1 LSFASCLTQSIA
13 LWGRNMELKD
23 YQNGV
28 LDKLDYYLKKLA
40 DTKEEAE
47 DFVAFQKKK
56 GKEARLTDYAKN
68 TWEALVQERR
78 IDLLKDKS
86 GHLVPAPYVT
96 RFDGL
101 ERPIPNVC
109 LKVPT
114 GGGKTLLG
122 VAAVERLQT
131 DLFTQQT
138 GMVLWVVPSDAIY
151 KQTWKQLAN
160 REHPY
165 RQMLERASGGRVKM
179 LEKNDAFTKRDT
191 DGNLCVMLLMLQ
203 SSARQSKETLRMFR
217 DSGRFTTFF
226 PIEDDTTANEAL
238 LNSIRNLDC
247 NDLSDYGWQEGIA
260 PGSVSVKQSL
270 GNVLRIVR
278 PIIIVDEGHKAYS
291 ETARDTLC
299 GFNPKFILELSA
311 TPNANGKHHSNVLV
325 NVSGQ
330 ALKDEQMIK
339 LPINLINEDKSEWKH
354 TLSLAHA
361 KLAELEQDAGQ
372 LQNETGRYIRPIM
385 LIRVERTGKDQRDS
399 AFVHAE
405 DAREYLIEKLGVNEN
420 EIRLKTSDKDE
431 LGDDDLLSEMC
442 PVKYIITKDALR
454 EGWDCPFAY
463 VLTVLSKMTAKTA
476 ITQMIGRV
484 LRQPHAR
491 LTQIPSLDECYVYT
505 FDQDVMEAVAG
516 VKQGLEEEGMGDVAN
531 QVKAS
536 EANKP
541 ATVVSKETLLRR
553 ERFRSLPK
561 IFLPR
566 VLHRDAGYKDGYR
579 LFDYERDVLGDLD
592 WESLCYFNAE
602 NFQLVNDKLQRTI
615 ARIDYK
621 MAKDNQGELDLADP
635 VHENIEF
642 DPSAGLDISFM
653 VRQLTDVIPNP
664 WQAMRVLTHT
674 LDLLRDRGVSDEAL
688 FTNRLELLKEMKRD
702 IKQQVAQ
709 LSEQI
714 FRSKLDKGDISLRL
728 LASDNEKLNWEL
740 AQTIDVNV
748 SEHDQVLRRKDGS
761 ELEKS
766 LFEKVYQNG
775 LNNLERDT
783 AWYLDKQESVYWWH
797 RIAVNQRE
805 YSLQGWQ
812 KQKVY
817 PDLLVCVEQPSS
829 GNYRF
834 SVLETKGEHL
844 KGNDDT
850 EYKRRLFEL
859 LTEHVKTAV
868 DAGKLTL
875 EAASGGMSFRMLME
889 DSWSQEIVPELN

>member
-1 LSFASCLTQSIA
+1 
-13 LWGRNMELKD
+13 MELKD

-40 DTKEEAE
+40 DIKEEAE
-47 DFVAFQKKK
+47 DFVAFQKMK
-56 GKEARLTDYAKN
+56 GKEARLTDYAKDA
-68 TWEALVQERR
+68 WEALVQERR

-101 ERPIPNVC
+101 DRPIPNVC

-191 DGNLCVMLLMLQ
+191 DENLCVMLLMLQ

-238 LNSIRNLDC
+238 LHSIRNLDC

-270 GNVLRIVR
+270 GNVLRMVR
-278 PIIIVDEGHKAYS
+278 PVIIVDEGHKAYS
-291 ETARDTLC
+291 ETARETLC

-361 KLAELEQDAGQ
+361 KLTELEKDAGQ

-405 DAREYLIEKLGVNEN
+405 DAREYLMDKLGVNEN

-431 LGDDDLLSEMC
+431 LGDDDLLSETC

-491 LTQIPSLDECYVYT
+491 LTQKPSLDECYVYT

-553 ERFRSLPK
+553 ERFRNLPK

-566 VLHRDAGYKDGYR
+566 VLHRDEGYKDGFR

-592 WESLCYFNAE
+592 WESLSYLNAE
-602 NFQLVNDKLQRTI
+602 NFQLVDDKLQRTI

-621 MAKDNQGELDLADP
+621 MSKDNQGELDLADP
-635 VHENIEF
+635 IHENIDF

-674 LDLLRDRGVSDEAL
+674 LDILRGNGVSEEAL

-714 FRSKLDKGDISLRL
+714 FRSKLDNGDISLRL
-728 LASDNEKLNWEL
+728 LASDNKKLNWEL
-740 AQTIDVNV
+740 AQTLEVNV

-783 AWYLDKQESVYWWH
+783 AWYLDRQESVYWWH

-817 PDLLVCVEQPSS
+817 PDLLVCVEQPDS
-829 GNYRF
+829 GSYRF

-850 EYKRRLFEL
+850 EYKRRLFDL

-868 DAGKLTL
+868 DAGELTL

>member
-1 LSFASCLTQSIA
+1 
-13 LWGRNMELKD
+13 MELKD

-47 DFVAFQKKK
+47 DFVAFQKMK
-56 GKEARLTDYAKN
+56 GKEARLTDYAKD

-191 DGNLCVMLLMLQ
+191 DENLCVMLLMLQ

-238 LNSIRNLDC
+238 LSSIRNLDC

-270 GNVLRIVR
+270 GNVLRMVR
-278 PIIIVDEGHKAYS
+278 PVIIVDEGHKAYS
-291 ETARDTLC
+291 ETARETLC
-299 GFNPKFILELSA
+299 GFNPKFVLELSA

-339 LPINLINEDKSEWKH
+339 LPINLINEDKNEWKH

-361 KLAELEQDAGQ
+361 KLAELEKDAGQ
-372 LQNETGRYIRPIM
+372 LQDETGRYIRPIM

-405 DAREYLIEKLGVNEN
+405 DAREYLMEKLGVNEN

-442 PVKYIITKDALR
+442 PVKFIITKDALR

-491 LTQIPSLDECYVYT
+491 LTQQPSLDECYVYT

-541 ATVVSKETLLRR
+541 AAVVSKETLLRR
-553 ERFRSLPK
+553 ERFRNLPK

-592 WESLCYFNAE
+592 WESLSYLNAE
-602 NFQLVNDKLQRTI
+602 NFQLVDDKLQRTI

-621 MAKDNQGELDLADP
+621 MSKDNQGELDLADP

-674 LDLLRDRGVSDEAL
+674 LDILRGNGVSEEAL

-740 AQTIDVNV
+740 AQTLEVNV

-783 AWYLDKQESVYWWH
+783 AWYLDKQASVYWWH

-817 PDLLVCVEQPSS
+817 PDLLVCVEQPNS
-829 GNYRF
+829 GSYRF

-868 DAGKLTL
+868 DAGELTL

>member
-1 LSFASCLTQSIA
+1 
-13 LWGRNMELKD
+13 MELKD

-47 DFVAFQKKK
+47 DFVAFQKMK
-56 GKEARLTDYAKN
+56 GKEARLTDYAKD

-101 ERPIPNVC
+101 DRPIPNVC

-131 DLFTQQT
+131 DFFAQQT

-191 DGNLCVMLLMLQ
+191 DENLCVMLLMLQ
-203 SSARQSKETLRMFR
+203 SSARESKEKLRMFK
-217 DSGRFTTFF
+217 DSGRFTSFF
-226 PIEDDTTANEAL
+226 PVEDDTKANEAL
-238 LNSIRNLDC
+238 LNRIRNLDP
-247 NDLSDYGWQEGIA
+247 NDLSDYGWLEGIA
-260 PGSVSVKQSL
+260 PGTVSIKQSL
-270 GNVLRIVR
+270 GNVLRIIR
-278 PIIIVDEGHKAYS
+278 PVIIVDEGHKAYS
-291 ETARDTLC
+291 ETARETLC

-339 LPINLINEDKSEWKH
+339 LPINLINEDKSDWKH

-405 DAREYLIEKLGVNEN
+405 DAREYLMDKLGVNEN

-431 LGDDDLLSEMC
+431 LGDDDLLSETC

-491 LTQIPSLDECYVYT
+491 LTQKPSLDECYVYT

-541 ATVVSKETLLRR
+541 AAVVSKETLLRR
-553 ERFRSLPK
+553 ERFRNLPK

-592 WESLCYFNAE
+592 WESLSYLNAE
-602 NFQLVNDKLQRTI
+602 NFQLVDDKLQRTI

-621 MAKDNQGELDLADP
+621 MSKDNQGELDLADP
-635 VHENIEF
+635 IHENIDF

-674 LDLLRDRGVSDEAL
+674 LDILRGNGVSEEAL

-714 FRSKLDKGDISLRL
+714 FRSKLDNGDISLRL
-728 LASDNEKLNWEL
+728 LASDNKKLNWEL
-740 AQTIDVNV
+740 AQTLEVNV

-783 AWYLDKQESVYWWH
+783 AWYLDRQESVYWWH

-817 PDLLVCVEQPSS
+817 PDLLVCVEQPDS
-829 GNYRF
+829 GSYRF

-850 EYKRRLFEL
+850 EYKRRLFDL

-868 DAGKLTL
+868 DAGELTL

>member
-1 LSFASCLTQSIA
+1 
-13 LWGRNMELKD
+13 MELKD

-47 DFVAFQKKK
+47 DFVAFQKMK
-56 GKEARLTDYAKN
+56 GKEARLTDYAKD
-68 TWEALVQERR
+68 TWEALVHERR
-78 IDLLKDKS
+78 IDLLKDKI
-86 GHLVPAPYVT
+86 GHSVPAPYVT

-191 DGNLCVMLLMLQ
+191 DENLCVMLLMLQ
-203 SSARQSKETLRMFR
+203 SSARESKEKLRMFK
-217 DSGRFTTFF
+217 DSGRFTSFF
-226 PIEDDTTANEAL
+226 PIEDDMSANEAL
-238 LNSIRNLDC
+238 KRRIRNLDC

-270 GNVLRIVR
+270 GNVLRLVR
-278 PIIIVDEGHKAYS
+278 PVIIVDEGHKAYS

-311 TPNANGKHHSNVLV
+311 TPNANGKHHSNLLV

-339 LPINLINEDKSEWKH
+339 LPINLINEDKSDWKH

-361 KLAELEQDAGQ
+361 KLAELGQDTQ
-372 LQNETGRYIRPIM
+372 HLQNETGRYIRPIM

-405 DAREYLIEKLGVNEN
+405 DARKYLIEKLGVNEN

-431 LGDDDLLSEMC
+431 LGYDDLLSEMC

-491 LTQIPSLDECYVYT
+491 LTQKPSLDECYVYT

-516 VKQGLEEEGMGDVAN
+516 VKQGLEEEGMGDIAN

-536 EANKP
+536 EANP
-541 ATVVSKETLLRR
+541 LHTVVSKETLLRR
-553 ERFRSLPK
+553 ECFRSLPK

-566 VLHRDAGYKDGYR
+566 VLHRDAGNKDGYR
-579 LFDYERDVLGDLD
+579 LFDYERDVLADLD
-592 WESLCYFNAE
+592 WESLSYLNAE
-602 NFQLVNDKLQRTI
+602 NFQFVDDKLQRTI

-621 MAKDNQGELDLADP
+621 MTKNNQRELDFADP

-642 DPSAGLDISFM
+642 DSSAGLDISFM
-653 VRQLTDVIPNP
+653 VRLLTDVIPNP

-674 LDLLRDRGVSDEAL
+674 LDILRGNGVSEEAL
-688 FTNRLELLKEMKRD
+688 FTNRFELLKEIKNNT
-702 IKQQVAQ
+702 KQQVAQ
-709 LSEQI
+709 LSEQL

-740 AQTIDVNV
+740 AQTLDVNV
-748 SEHDQVLRRKDGS
+748 SEHEQILRRKDGS
-761 ELEKS
+761 ELERS

-775 LNNLERDT
+775 LNNLERET

-817 PDLLVCVEQPSS
+817 PDLLVCVEQPRS
-829 GNYRF
+829 GSYRF

-868 DAGKLTL
+868 DAGELTL
-875 EAASGGMSFRMLME
+875 EAASGGISFRMLME
-889 DSWSQEIVPELN
+889 DSWSQEIVP

>member
-1 LSFASCLTQSIA
+1 
-13 LWGRNMELKD
+13 MELKD

-47 DFVAFQKKK
+47 DFVAFQKMK
-56 GKEARLTDYAKN
+56 GKEARLTDYAKD

-101 ERPIPNVC
+101 DRPIPNVC

-131 DLFTQQT
+131 DFFAQQT

-191 DGNLCVMLLMLQ
+191 DENLCVMLLMLQ
-203 SSARQSKETLRMFR
+203 SSARESKEKLRMFK
-217 DSGRFTTFF
+217 DSGRFTSFF
-226 PIEDDTTANEAL
+226 PVEDDTKANEAL
-238 LNSIRNLDC
+238 LNRIRNLDP
-247 NDLSDYGWQEGIA
+247 NDLSDYGWLEGIA
-260 PGSVSVKQSL
+260 PGTVSIKQSL
-270 GNVLRIVR
+270 GNVLRIIR
-278 PIIIVDEGHKAYS
+278 PVIIVDEGHKAYS
-291 ETARDTLC
+291 ETARETLC

-339 LPINLINEDKSEWKH
+339 LPINLINEDKSDWKH

-361 KLAELEQDAGQ
+361 KLAELERDAGQ

-405 DAREYLIEKLGVNEN
+405 DAREYLMDKLGVNEN

-431 LGDDDLLSEMC
+431 LGDDDLLSETC

-491 LTQIPSLDECYVYT
+491 LTQKPSLDECYVYT

-541 ATVVSKETLLRR
+541 AAVVSKETLLRR
-553 ERFRSLPK
+553 ERFRNLPK

-592 WESLCYFNAE
+592 WESLSYLNAE
-602 NFQLVNDKLQRTI
+602 NFQLVDDKLQRTI

-621 MAKDNQGELDLADP
+621 MSKDNQGELDLADP
-635 VHENIEF
+635 IHENIDF

-674 LDLLRDRGVSDEAL
+674 LDILRGNGVSEEAL

-714 FRSKLDKGDISLRL
+714 FRSKLDNGDISLRL
-728 LASDNEKLNWEL
+728 LASDNKKLNWEL
-740 AQTIDVNV
+740 AQTLEVNV

-783 AWYLDKQESVYWWH
+783 AWYLDRQESVYWWH

-817 PDLLVCVEQPSS
+817 PDLLVCVEQPDS
-829 GNYRF
+829 GSYRF

-850 EYKRRLFEL
+850 EYKRRLFDL

-868 DAGKLTL
+868 DAGELTL

>member
-1 LSFASCLTQSIA
+1 
-13 LWGRNMELKD
+13 MELKD

-47 DFVAFQKKK
+47 DFVAFQKMK
-56 GKEARLTDYAKN
+56 GKEARLTDYAKD

-131 DLFTQQT
+131 DLYTQQT

-191 DGNLCVMLLMLQ
+191 DENLCVMLLMLQ

-238 LNSIRNLDC
+238 LSSIRNLDC

-270 GNVLRIVR
+270 GNVLRMVR
-278 PIIIVDEGHKAYS
+278 PVIIVDEGHKAYS
-291 ETARDTLC
+291 ETARETLC

-361 KLAELEQDAGQ
+361 KLAELEKDAGQ

-405 DAREYLIEKLGVNEN
+405 DAREYLMEKLGVNEN

-491 LTQIPSLDECYVYT
+491 LTQKPSLDECYVYT

-541 ATVVSKETLLRR
+541 AAVVSKETLLRR
-553 ERFRSLPK
+553 ECFRNLPK

-566 VLHRDAGYKDGYR
+566 VLHRDAGNKDGYR

-592 WESLCYFNAE
+592 WESLSYLNSE
-602 NFQLVNDKLQRTI
+602 NFQLVDDKLKRTI

-621 MAKDNQGELDLADP
+621 MSKDNQGELDLADP

-674 LDLLRDRGVSDEAL
+674 LDILRGNGVSEEAL

-714 FRSKLDKGDISLRL
+714 FRSKLDNGDISLRL
-728 LASDNEKLNWEL
+728 LASDNKKLNWEL
-740 AQTIDVNV
+740 AQTLEVNV
-748 SEHDQVLRRKDGS
+748 SEHEQVLRRKDGS

-817 PDLLVCVEQPSS
+817 PDLLVCVEQPNS
-829 GNYRF
+829 GSYRF
-834 SVLETKGEHL
+834 SILETKGEHL

-868 DAGKLTL
+868 DAGELTL

>member
-1 LSFASCLTQSIA
+1 
-13 LWGRNMELKD
+13 MELKD

-47 DFVAFQKKK
+47 DFVAFQKMK
-56 GKEARLTDYAKN
+56 GKEARLTDYAKD

-122 VAAVERLQT
+122 VAALERLQT
-131 DLFTQQT
+131 DLFAQQT

-191 DGNLCVMLLMLQ
+191 DENLCVMLLMLQ

-238 LNSIRNLDC
+238 LSSIRNLDC

-270 GNVLRIVR
+270 GNVLRMVR
-278 PIIIVDEGHKAYS
+278 PVIIVDEGHKAYS
-291 ETARDTLC
+291 ETARETLC

-491 LTQIPSLDECYVYT
+491 LTQKPSLDECYVYT

-541 ATVVSKETLLRR
+541 AAVVSKETLLRR
-553 ERFRSLPK
+553 ECFRNLPK

-566 VLHRDAGYKDGYR
+566 VLHRDAGNKDGYR

-592 WESLCYFNAE
+592 WESLSYLNAE
-602 NFQLVNDKLQRTI
+602 NFQLVDDKLKRTI

-621 MAKDNQGELDLADP
+621 MSKDNQGELDLADP

-674 LDLLRDRGVSDEAL
+674 LDILRGNGVSEEAL

-740 AQTIDVNV
+740 AQTLEVNV

-783 AWYLDKQESVYWWH
+783 AWYLDKQESVHWWH

-817 PDLLVCVEQPSS
+817 PDLLVCVEQPNS
-829 GNYRF
+829 GSYRF

-868 DAGKLTL
+868 DAGELTL

>member
-1 LSFASCLTQSIA
+1 
-13 LWGRNMELKD
+13 MDLKD
-23 YQNGV
+23 YQIGV
-28 LDKLDYYLKKLA
+28 LHKFNYYLKKL
-40 DTKEEAE
+40 TECKEEAE
-47 DFVAFQKKK
+47 EFVAFQKMK
-56 GKEARLTDYAKN
+56 GREARLTDYAKGA
-68 TWEALVQERR
+68 WEALVEERR

-86 GHLVPAPYVT
+86 GQLVTAPYVT

-101 ERPIPNVC
+101 DQPIPNVC

-122 VAAVERLQT
+122 VAAIERLQT

-138 GMVLWVVPSDAIY
+138 GMVLWVVPSDSIY

-179 LEKNDAFTKRDT
+179 LEKNDAFTKRDVQES
-191 DGNLCVMLLMLQ
+191 LCVMLLMLQ

-217 DSGRFTTFF
+217 DSGRFTSFF
-226 PIEDDTTANEAL
+226 PIEDDSTANEAL
-238 LNSIRNLDC
+238 LSQVRNLDC
-247 NDLSDYGWQEGIA
+247 NDLSDFGWQEGIA
-260 PGSVSVKQSL
+260 PGSVSLKQSL
-270 GNVLRIVR
+270 GNVLRLVR
-278 PIIIVDEGHKAYS
+278 PVIVVDEGHRAYS
-291 ETARDTLC
+291 ETARETLC

-311 TPNANGKHHSNVLV
+311 TPNANGKLHSNALV

-339 LPINLINEDKSEWKH
+339 LPINLINEEKSEWKH
-354 TLSLAHA
+354 ALSLAHS
-361 KLAELEQDAGQ
+361 KLSELERDAQQ
-372 LQNETGRYIRPIM
+372 LQHETGRYIRPIM

-399 AFVHAE
+399 KFVHAE
-405 DAREYLIEKLGVNEN
+405 DAREYLMEKLGVHEN

-442 PVKYIITKDALR
+442 PVRYIITKDALR

-484 LRQPHAR
+484 LRQPYAEQ
-491 LTQIPSLDECYVYT
+491 TQKSSLDECYVYT

-516 VKQGLEEEGMGDVAN
+516 VKQGLEEEGMGDIAS

-536 EANKP
+536 DANQP
-541 ATVVSKETLLRR
+541 SAIVNKEVLRRR
-553 ERFRSLPK
+553 ERFRALPK
-561 IFLPR
+561 VFLPR
-566 VLHRDAGYKDGYR
+566 VLHRDDNCEDGYR
-579 LFDYERDVLGDLD
+579 VFDYERDILGDLD
-592 WESLCYFNAE
+592 WESLSYLNAE
-602 NFQLVNDKLQRTI
+602 NFQLVDSKLQRTI

-621 MAKDNQGELDLADP
+621 ISKENQGELDLSDP
-635 VHENIEF
+635 IHENIEF
-642 DPSAGLDISFM
+642 DVGSGLDVSYI

-664 WQAMRVLTHT
+664 WQAMRVLKQT
-674 LDLLRDRGVSDEAL
+674 LDVLRGKGVSEKAL
-688 FTNRLELLKEMKRD
+688 FTNRLELLKEMKLD
-702 IKQQVAQ
+702 LKSQVNY
-709 LSEQI
+709 LSEKI
-714 FRSKLDKGDISLRL
+714 FRDKLERGDVSLRL
-728 LASDNEKLNWEL
+728 VASDNDQLNWEL
-740 AQTIDVNV
+740 AQTLEVNV
-748 SEHDQVLRRKDGS
+748 SEDDQVLRRKDGS
-761 ELEKS
+761 ELERS

-775 LNNLERDT
+775 LNNLERET
-783 AWYLDKQESVYWWH
+783 AWYLDKQETVYWWH

-817 PDLLVCVEQPSS
+817 PDLLVCLEEPSS

-850 EYKRRLFEL
+850 EYKRRLFEI

-868 DAGKLTL
+868 TAGELTI
-875 EAASGGMSFRMLME
+875 EAASGGMSFKMLME
-889 DSWSQEIVPELN
+889 NNWSQQVVQELERQV

>member
-1 LSFASCLTQSIA
+1 
-13 LWGRNMELKD
+13 MELKD

-28 LDKLDYYLKKLA
+28 LDKLDYYLKTLSES
-40 DTKEEAE
+40 KEEAE
-47 DFVAFQKKK
+47 DFVAFQKMK
-56 GKEARLTDYAKN
+56 GKDARINDYAKDA
-68 TWEALVQERR
+68 WEQLVQERR

-86 GHLVPAPYVT
+86 GHFVPAPYVS

-101 ERPIPNVC
+101 EQPIPNVC

-122 VAAVERLQT
+122 VAAIERLQT

-179 LEKNDAFTKRDT
+179 LEKNDAFTKRDI
-191 DGNLCVMLLMLQ
+191 DENLCVMLLMLQ

-238 LNSIRNLDC
+238 LTQIRNLDC

-270 GNVLRIVR
+270 GNVLRLVR
-278 PIIIVDEGHKAYS
+278 PVIIIDEGHKAYS
-291 ETARDTLC
+291 DTARDTLC

-354 TLSLAHA
+354 TLLLAHS
-361 KLAELEQDAGQ
+361 KLSELDRDAQ
-372 LQNETGRYIRPIM
+372 QFQNETGRYIRPIM

-405 DAREYLIEKLGVNEN
+405 DAREYLMDKLGVNEN

-431 LGDDDLLSEMC
+431 LGDDDLLSDMC

-463 VLTVLSKMTAKTA
+463 VLTVLSKMTARTA

-491 LTQIPSLDECYVYT
+491 LTQKPSLDECYVYT
-505 FDQDVMEAVAG
+505 FDQDVMNAVAG
-516 VKQGLEEEGMGDVAN
+516 VKEGLEEEGMGDVAN

-541 ATVVSKETLLRR
+541 ATAVTKETLLLR

-561 IFLPR
+561 VFLPR
-566 VLHRDAGYKDGYR
+566 VLHRDNRCEDGYR
-579 LFDYERDVLGDLD
+579 LFDYERDVLGDID
-592 WESLCYFNAE
+592 WESLLYLNAD

-621 MAKDNQGELDLADP
+621 MSKDNQGELDLADP
-635 VHENIEF
+635 VQENIVF
-642 DPSAGLDISFM
+642 DASVGLDISYM

-664 WQAMRVLTHT
+664 WQAMRILTHT
-674 LDLLRDRGVSDEAL
+674 LDILRDNGVSEESL

-702 IKQQVAQ
+702 IKQQVVQ
-709 LSEQI
+709 LSEQV
-714 FRSKLDKGDISLRL
+714 FRAKLEKGDISLRL
-728 LASDNEKLNWEL
+728 LASDNDKLNWEL
-740 AQTIDVNV
+740 AQTLEVNIT
-748 SEHDQVLRRKDGS
+748 EHEQVLRRKDGS
-761 ELEKS
+761 ELERS

-775 LNNLERDT
+775 LNSLERET

-817 PDLLVCVEQPSS
+817 PDLLVCVEEPSS

-868 DAGKLTL
+868 DTGELTL
-875 EAASGGMSFRMLME
+875 EAASGGISFRMLME
-889 DSWSQEIVPELN
+889 NSWSQEIVHELN

>member
-1 LSFASCLTQSIA
+1 MSFASCLTLSIA

-47 DFVAFQKKK
+47 DFVAFQKMK
-56 GKEARLTDYAKN
+56 GKEARLTDYAKD

-86 GHLVPAPYVT
+86 GHSVPAPYVT

-191 DGNLCVMLLMLQ
+191 DENLCVMLLMLQ

-238 LNSIRNLDC
+238 LSSIRNLDC

-270 GNVLRIVR
+270 GNVLRMVR
-278 PIIIVDEGHKAYS
+278 PVIIVDEGHKAYS
-291 ETARDTLC
+291 ETARETLC

-361 KLAELEQDAGQ
+361 KLAELEKDAGQ

-405 DAREYLIEKLGVNEN
+405 DAREYLMEKLGVNEN

-491 LTQIPSLDECYVYT
+491 LTQKPSLDECYVYT

-516 VKQGLEEEGMGDVAN
+516 VKQGLEDEGMGDVAN

-541 ATVVSKETLLRR
+541 AAVVSKETLLRR
-553 ERFRSLPK
+553 ERFRNLPK

-592 WESLCYFNAE
+592 WDSLSYLNAD
-602 NFQLVNDKLQRTI
+602 NFQLVDDKLQRTI

-621 MAKDNQGELDLADP
+621 MSKDNQGELDLADP

-674 LDLLRDRGVSDEAL
+674 LDTLRRNGVTEEAL

-702 IKQQVAQ
+702 IKQHVAQ
-709 LSEQI
+709 LTEQI

-740 AQTIDVNV
+740 AQTLEVNV

-783 AWYLDKQESVYWWH
+783 AWYLDKQASVYWWH

-817 PDLLVCVEQPSS
+817 PDLLVCVEQPNS
-829 GNYRF
+829 GSYRF

-859 LTEHVKTAV
+859 LTEHLKTAV
-868 DAGKLTL
+868 DAGELTL

>member
-1 LSFASCLTQSIA
+1 
-13 LWGRNMELKD
+13 MELKD

-47 DFVAFQKKK
+47 DFVAFQKMK
-56 GKEARLTDYAKN
+56 GKEARLTDYAKD

-165 RQMLERASGGRVKM
+165 RQMLERASGGRVKV

-191 DGNLCVMLLMLQ
+191 DENLCVMLLMLQ

-238 LNSIRNLDC
+238 LNNIRNLDC

-270 GNVLRIVR
+270 GNVLRMVR
-278 PIIIVDEGHKAYS
+278 PVIIVDEGHKAYS
-291 ETARDTLC
+291 ETARETLC

-491 LTQIPSLDECYVYT
+491 LTQKPSLDECYVYT

-541 ATVVSKETLLRR
+541 AAVVSKETLLRR
-553 ERFRSLPK
+553 ECFRNLPK

-566 VLHRDAGYKDGYR
+566 VLHRDAGNKDGYR

-592 WESLCYFNAE
+592 WESLSYLNAE
-602 NFQLVNDKLQRTI
+602 NFQLVDDKLKRTI

-621 MAKDNQGELDLADP
+621 MSKDNQGELDLADP

-674 LDLLRDRGVSDEAL
+674 LDILRGNGVSEEAL

-740 AQTIDVNV
+740 AQTLEVNV

-783 AWYLDKQESVYWWH
+783 AWYLDKQESVHWWH

-817 PDLLVCVEQPSS
+817 PDLLVCVEQPNS
-829 GNYRF
+829 GSYRF

-868 DAGKLTL
+868 DAGELTL

>member
-1 LSFASCLTQSIA
+1 
-13 LWGRNMELKD
+13 MELKD

-40 DTKEEAE
+40 DTKEDAE
-47 DFVAFQKKK
+47 DFVAFQKMK
-56 GKEARLTDYAKN
+56 GKEARLTDYAKDA
-68 TWEALVQERR
+68 WEALVQERR

-101 ERPIPNVC
+101 DRPIPNVC

-191 DGNLCVMLLMLQ
+191 DENLCVMLLMLQ

-226 PIEDDTTANEAL
+226 PIEDDTTASEAL
-238 LNSIRNLDC
+238 LSSIRNLDC

-270 GNVLRIVR
+270 GNVLRMVR
-278 PIIIVDEGHKAYS
+278 PVIIVDEGHKAYS
-291 ETARDTLC
+291 ETARETLC

-311 TPNANGKHHSNVLV
+311 TPNVNGKHRSNVLV

-361 KLAELEQDAGQ
+361 KLAELEKDAGQ

-405 DAREYLIEKLGVNEN
+405 DAREYLMEKLGVNEN

-491 LTQIPSLDECYVYT
+491 LTQKPSLDECYVYT

-531 QVKAS
+531 QVNAS
-536 EANKP
+536 EANKS
-541 ATVVSKETLLRR
+541 AAVVSKETLLRR
-553 ERFRSLPK
+553 ERFRTLPR

-592 WESLCYFNAE
+592 WESLSYLKAE
-602 NFQLVNDKLQRTI
+602 NFQLVDDKLKRTI

-621 MAKDNQGELDLADP
+621 MSKDNQGELDLADP

-674 LDLLRDRGVSDEAL
+674 LDILRGNGVSEEAL

-702 IKQQVAQ
+702 IKQQVSQ

-740 AQTIDVNV
+740 AQTLEVNV

-783 AWYLDKQESVYWWH
+783 AWYLEKQESVYWWH

-817 PDLLVCVEQPSS
+817 PDLLVCVEQPNS
-829 GNYRF
+829 GSYRF

-868 DAGKLTL
+868 DAGELTL

>member
-1 LSFASCLTQSIA
+1 
-13 LWGRNMELKD
+13 MELKD

-47 DFVAFQKKK
+47 DFVAFQKMK
-56 GKEARLTDYAKN
+56 GKEARLTDYAKD

-191 DGNLCVMLLMLQ
+191 DENLCVMLLMLQ

-226 PIEDDTTANEAL
+226 PIEDDITANEAL
-238 LNSIRNLDC
+238 LSSIRNLDC

-270 GNVLRIVR
+270 GNVLRMVR
-278 PIIIVDEGHKAYS
+278 PVIIVDEGHKAYS
-291 ETARDTLC
+291 ETARETLC
-299 GFNPKFILELSA
+299 GFNPKFVLELSA

-361 KLAELEQDAGQ
+361 KLAELEKDAGQ

-442 PVKYIITKDALR
+442 PVKFIITKDALR

-491 LTQIPSLDECYVYT
+491 LTQQPSLDECYVYT

-531 QVKAS
+531 QVKAT

-541 ATVVSKETLLRR
+541 AAVASKETLLRR
-553 ERFRSLPK
+553 ERFRNLPK

-592 WESLCYFNAE
+592 WESLSYLNAE
-602 NFQLVNDKLQRTI
+602 NFQLVDDKLKRTI

-621 MAKDNQGELDLADP
+621 MSKDNQGELDLADP

-674 LDLLRDRGVSDEAL
+674 LDILRGNGVSEEAL

-728 LASDNEKLNWEL
+728 LASDNKKLNWEL
-740 AQTIDVNV
+740 AQTLEVNV
-748 SEHDQVLRRKDGS
+748 SEHEQVLRRKDGS

-766 LFEKVYQNG
+766 LFEKIYQNG

-817 PDLLVCVEQPSS
+817 PDLLVCVELPNS
-829 GNYRF
+829 GSYRF

-868 DAGKLTL
+868 DAGELTL

>member
-1 LSFASCLTQSIA
+1 
-13 LWGRNMELKD
+13 MELKD

-47 DFVAFQKKK
+47 DFVAFQKMK
-56 GKEARLTDYAKN
+56 GKEARLTDYAKD

-101 ERPIPNVC
+101 DRPIPNVC

-131 DLFTQQT
+131 DFFAQQT

-191 DGNLCVMLLMLQ
+191 DENLCVMLLMLQ

-238 LNSIRNLDC
+238 LSSIRNLDC

-270 GNVLRIVR
+270 GNVLRIIR
-278 PIIIVDEGHKAYS
+278 PVIIVDEGHKAYS
-291 ETARDTLC
+291 ETARETLC

-339 LPINLINEDKSEWKH
+339 LPINLINEDKSDWKH
-354 TLSLAHA
+354 TLSLAYA

-405 DAREYLIEKLGVNEN
+405 DAREYLMDKLGVNEN

-431 LGDDDLLSEMC
+431 LGDDDLLSETC

-491 LTQIPSLDECYVYT
+491 LTQKPSLDECYVYT

-553 ERFRSLPK
+553 ERFRNLPK

-566 VLHRDAGYKDGYR
+566 VLHRDEGYKDGFR

-592 WESLCYFNAE
+592 WESLSYLNAE
-602 NFQLVNDKLQRTI
+602 NFQLVDDKLQRTI

-621 MAKDNQGELDLADP
+621 MSKDNQGELDLADP

-674 LDLLRDRGVSDEAL
+674 LDILRGNGVSEEAL

-714 FRSKLDKGDISLRL
+714 FRSKLDNGDISLRL
-728 LASDNEKLNWEL
+728 LASDNKKLNWEL
-740 AQTIDVNV
+740 AQTLEVNV
-748 SEHDQVLRRKDGS
+748 SEHDQVLRRKDGA

-783 AWYLDKQESVYWWH
+783 AWYLDRQKSVYWWH

-817 PDLLVCVEQPSS
+817 PDLLVCVEQPDS
-829 GNYRF
+829 GSYRF

-850 EYKRRLFEL
+850 EYKRRLFDL

-868 DAGKLTL
+868 DAGELTL

>member
-1 LSFASCLTQSIA
+1 
-13 LWGRNMELKD
+13 MELKD

-47 DFVAFQKKK
+47 DFVAFQKMK
-56 GKEARLTDYAKN
+56 GKEARLADYAKDA
-68 TWEALVQERR
+68 WEALVQERR

-101 ERPIPNVC
+101 DRPIPNVC

-191 DGNLCVMLLMLQ
+191 DENLCVMLLMLQ
-203 SSARQSKETLRMFR
+203 SSARESKEKLRIFK
-217 DSGRFTTFF
+217 DSGRFTSFF
-226 PIEDDTTANEAL
+226 PVEDDTKANEAL
-238 LNSIRNLDC
+238 LNRIRNLDP
-247 NDLSDYGWQEGIA
+247 NDLSDYGWLEGIA
-260 PGSVSVKQSL
+260 PGTVSIKQSL
-270 GNVLRIVR
+270 GNVLRIIR
-278 PIIIVDEGHKAYS
+278 PVIIVDEGHKAYS
-291 ETARDTLC
+291 ETARETLC

-339 LPINLINEDKSEWKH
+339 LPINLINEDKSDWKH

-405 DAREYLIEKLGVNEN
+405 DAREYLMDKLGVNEN

-431 LGDDDLLSEMC
+431 LGDDDLLSETC

-491 LTQIPSLDECYVYT
+491 LTQKPSLDECYVYT

-541 ATVVSKETLLRR
+541 AAVVSKETLLRR
-553 ERFRSLPK
+553 ERFRNLPK

-592 WESLCYFNAE
+592 WESLSYLNAE
-602 NFQLVNDKLQRTI
+602 NFQLVDDKLQRTI

-621 MAKDNQGELDLADP
+621 MSKDNQGELDLADP
-635 VHENIEF
+635 IHENIDF

-674 LDLLRDRGVSDEAL
+674 LDILRGNGVSEEAL

-714 FRSKLDKGDISLRL
+714 FRSKLDNGDISLRL
-728 LASDNEKLNWEL
+728 LASDNKKLNWEL
-740 AQTIDVNV
+740 AQTLEVNV

-783 AWYLDKQESVYWWH
+783 AWYLDRQESVYWWH

-817 PDLLVCVEQPSS
+817 PDLLVCVEQPDS
-829 GNYRF
+829 GSYRF

-850 EYKRRLFEL
+850 EYKRRLFDL

-868 DAGKLTL
+868 DAGELTL

>member
-1 LSFASCLTQSIA
+1 
-13 LWGRNMELKD
+13 
-23 YQNGV
+23 
-28 LDKLDYYLKKLA
+28 A

-47 DFVAFQKKK
+47 DFVAFQKMK
-56 GKEARLTDYAKN
+56 GKEARLTDYAKD

-165 RQMLERASGGRVKM
+165 RQMLERASGGRVKV

-191 DGNLCVMLLMLQ
+191 DENLCVMLLMLQ

-238 LNSIRNLDC
+238 LSSIRNLDC

-270 GNVLRIVR
+270 GNVLRMVR
-278 PIIIVDEGHKAYS
+278 PVIIVDEGHKAYS
-291 ETARDTLC
+291 ETARETLC

-491 LTQIPSLDECYVYT
+491 LTQKPSLDECYVYT

-541 ATVVSKETLLRR
+541 AAVVSKETLLRR
-553 ERFRSLPK
+553 ECFRNLPK

-566 VLHRDAGYKDGYR
+566 VLHRDAGNKDGYR

-592 WESLCYFNAE
+592 WESLSYLNAE
-602 NFQLVNDKLQRTI
+602 NFQLVDDKLKRTI

-621 MAKDNQGELDLADP
+621 MSKDNQGELDLADP

-674 LDLLRDRGVSDEAL
+674 LDILRGNGVSEEAL

-740 AQTIDVNV
+740 AQTLEVNV

-783 AWYLDKQESVYWWH
+783 AWYLDKQESVHWWH

-817 PDLLVCVEQPSS
+817 PDLLVCVEQPNS
-829 GNYRF
+829 GSYRF

-868 DAGKLTL
+868 DAGELTL

>member
-1 LSFASCLTQSIA
+1 MSFASCLTLSIA

-47 DFVAFQKKK
+47 DFVVFQKMK
-56 GKEARLTDYAKN
+56 GKEARLTDYAKD

-191 DGNLCVMLLMLQ
+191 DENLCVMLLMLQ
-203 SSARQSKETLRMFR
+203 SSARKSKETLRLFR

-238 LNSIRNLDC
+238 LSSIRNLDC

-270 GNVLRIVR
+270 GNVLRMIR
-278 PIIIVDEGHKAYS
+278 PVIIVDEGHKAYS
-291 ETARDTLC
+291 ETARETLC

-339 LPINLINEDKSEWKH
+339 LPINLINEDKSDWKH

-405 DAREYLIEKLGVNEN
+405 DAREYLMDKLGVNEN

-431 LGDDDLLSEMC
+431 LGDDDLLSETC

-491 LTQIPSLDECYVYT
+491 LTQKPSLDECYVYT

-541 ATVVSKETLLRR
+541 AAVVSKETLLRR
-553 ERFRSLPK
+553 ERFRNLPK

-592 WESLCYFNAE
+592 WESLSYLNAE
-602 NFQLVNDKLQRTI
+602 NFQLVDDKLQRTI

-621 MAKDNQGELDLADP
+621 MSKDNQGELDLADP
-635 VHENIEF
+635 IHENIDF

-674 LDLLRDRGVSDEAL
+674 LDILRGNGVSEEAL

-740 AQTIDVNV
+740 AQTLEVNV

-817 PDLLVCVEQPSS
+817 PDLLVCVEQPNS
-829 GNYRF
+829 GSYRF

-868 DAGKLTL
+868 NAGELTL

>member
-1 LSFASCLTQSIA
+1 
-13 LWGRNMELKD
+13 MELKD

-47 DFVAFQKKK
+47 DFVAFQKMK
-56 GKEARLTDYAKN
+56 GKEARLTDYAKD

-86 GHLVPAPYVT
+86 GNLVPAPYVT

-191 DGNLCVMLLMLQ
+191 DENLCVMLLMLQ

-238 LNSIRNLDC
+238 LSSIRNLDC

-260 PGSVSVKQSL
+260 PDSVSVKQSL
-270 GNVLRIVR
+270 GNALRIVR

-405 DAREYLIEKLGVNEN
+405 DAREYLMDKLGVNEN

-491 LTQIPSLDECYVYT
+491 LTQKPSLDECYVYT

-541 ATVVSKETLLRR
+541 AAVVSKETLLRR
-553 ERFRSLPK
+553 ERFRNLPK

-592 WESLCYFNAE
+592 WESLSYLNAE
-602 NFQLVNDKLQRTI
+602 NFQLVDDKLQRTI

-621 MAKDNQGELDLADP
+621 MSKDNQGELDLADP
-635 VHENIEF
+635 VHQSVEF

-664 WQAMRVLTHT
+664 WQAMRVLKQT
-674 LDLLRDRGVSDEAL
+674 LDILRGNGVSEEAL

-728 LASDNEKLNWEL
+728 LASDHEKLNWEL
-740 AQTIDVNV
+740 AQTLEVNV
-748 SEHDQVLRRKDGS
+748 SNHDQVLRRKDGS

-805 YSLQGWQ
+805 YSLQGWK

-859 LTEHVKTAV
+859 LTQHVKTAV
-868 DAGKLTL
+868 DAGELTL

-889 DSWSQEIVPELN
+889 DSWSQEVVSELS

>member
-1 LSFASCLTQSIA
+1 
-13 LWGRNMELKD
+13 MELKD

-28 LDKLDYYLKKLA
+28 LVKFDYYLKKLA
-40 DTKEEAE
+40 ESKEQAE
-47 DFVAFQKKK
+47 DFVTFQKAK
-56 GKEARLTDYAKN
+56 GKEARLSDYAKD
-68 TWEALVQERR
+68 TWDALVQERR

-86 GHLVPAPYVT
+86 GNSIPAPYVS
-96 RFDGL
+96 RFDGMA
-101 ERPIPNVC
+101 RPVPNVC

-122 VAAVERLQT
+122 VAAIERLQT
-131 DLFTQQT
+131 DFLAQQT
-138 GMVLWVVPSDAIY
+138 GMVLWVVPSDSIY
-151 KQTWKQLAN
+151 KQTWRELAN

-165 RQMLERASGGRVKM
+165 RQMLERASGGRVKL
-179 LEKNDAFTKRDT
+179 LEKNDMFTKRDVE
-191 DGNLCVMLLMLQ
+191 DNLCIMLLMLQ
-203 SSARQSKETLRMFR
+203 SSARDSKETLRMFR
-217 DSGRFTTFF
+217 DSGRFTSFF
-226 PIEDDTTANEAL
+226 PLEDDSTANRVL
-238 LNSIRNLDC
+238 LDQVRNLDF
-247 NDLSDYGWQEGIA
+247 NDLAELGWDSGIA
-260 PGSVSVKQSL
+260 PGTLYLKQSL
-270 GNVLRIVR
+270 GNVLRLVR
-278 PIIIVDEGHKAYS
+278 PVILVDEGHKAYS
-291 ETARDTLC
+291 ETAKDTLC

-339 LPINLINEDKSEWKH
+339 LPINLINEEKSDWKH

-361 KLAELEQDAGQ
+361 KLNDLGQDALQ
-372 LQNETGRYIRPIM
+372 LQNATGRYIRPIM

-405 DAREYLIEKLGVNEN
+405 DAREYLIEKLGVSEH
-420 EIRLKTSDKDE
+420 EIRLKTSEKDE

-491 LTQIPSLDECYVYT
+491 LTQKPSLDECYVYT

-531 QVKAS
+531 QVKAT

-541 ATVVSKETLLRR
+541 AAVVSKETLLRR
-553 ERFRSLPK
+553 ERFRNLPK

-566 VLHRDAGYKDGYR
+566 VLHRDAEYKDGYR

-592 WESLCYFNAE
+592 WESLSYLNAE
-602 NFQLVNDKLQRTI
+602 NFQLVDDKLQRTI

-621 MAKDNQGELDLADP
+621 MSKDNQGELDLADP

-674 LDLLRDRGVSDEAL
+674 LDTLRSNGVTEEAL

-740 AQTIDVNV
+740 AQTLEVNV

-783 AWYLDKQESVYWWH
+783 AWYLDKHETVYWWH

-829 GNYRF
+829 GSYRF

-868 DAGKLTL
+868 NAGELTL

-889 DSWSQEIVPELN
+889 NTWQQEIVTEVS

>member
-1 LSFASCLTQSIA
+1 
-13 LWGRNMELKD
+13 MELKD

-47 DFVAFQKKK
+47 DFVAFQKMK
-56 GKEARLTDYAKN
+56 GKEARLTDYAKD

-101 ERPIPNVC
+101 DRPIPNVC

-131 DLFTQQT
+131 DFFAQQT

-191 DGNLCVMLLMLQ
+191 DENLCVMLLMLQ
-203 SSARQSKETLRMFR
+203 SSARESKEKLRMFK
-217 DSGRFTTFF
+217 DSGRFTSFF
-226 PIEDDTTANEAL
+226 PVEDDTKANEAL
-238 LNSIRNLDC
+238 LNRIRNLDP
-247 NDLSDYGWQEGIA
+247 NDLSDYGWLEGIA
-260 PGSVSVKQSL
+260 PGTVSIKQSL
-270 GNVLRIVR
+270 GNVLRIIR
-278 PIIIVDEGHKAYS
+278 PVIIVDEGHKAYS
-291 ETARDTLC
+291 ETARETLC

-339 LPINLINEDKSEWKH
+339 LPINLINEDKSDWKH

-405 DAREYLIEKLGVNEN
+405 DAREYLMDKLGVNEN

-431 LGDDDLLSEMC
+431 LGDDDLLSETC

-491 LTQIPSLDECYVYT
+491 LTQKPSLDECYVYT

-541 ATVVSKETLLRR
+541 AAVVSKETLLRR
-553 ERFRSLPK
+553 ERFRNLPK

-592 WESLCYFNAE
+592 WESLSYLNAE
-602 NFQLVNDKLQRTI
+602 NFQLVDDKLQRTI

-621 MAKDNQGELDLADP
+621 MSKDNQGELDLADP
-635 VHENIEF
+635 IHENIDF

-674 LDLLRDRGVSDEAL
+674 LDILRGNGVSEEAL

-714 FRSKLDKGDISLRL
+714 FRSKLDNGDISLRL
-728 LASDNEKLNWEL
+728 LASDNKKLNWEL
-740 AQTIDVNV
+740 AQTLEVNV

-766 LFEKVYQNG
+766 LFGKVYQNG

-783 AWYLDKQESVYWWH
+783 AWYLDRQESVYWWH

-817 PDLLVCVEQPSS
+817 PDLLVCVEQPDS
-829 GNYRF
+829 GSYRF

-850 EYKRRLFEL
+850 EYKRRLFDL

-868 DAGKLTL
+868 DAGELTL

>member
-1 LSFASCLTQSIA
+1 
-13 LWGRNMELKD
+13 MELKD

-47 DFVAFQKKK
+47 DFVAFQKMK
-56 GKEARLTDYAKN
+56 GKEARLTDYAKD

-179 LEKNDAFTKRDT
+179 LEKNDPFTKRDT
-191 DGNLCVMLLMLQ
+191 DENLCVMLLMLQ

-238 LNSIRNLDC
+238 LSSIRNLDC

-260 PGSVSVKQSL
+260 PSSVSVKQSL
-270 GNVLRIVR
+270 GNVLRMVR
-278 PIIIVDEGHKAYS
+278 PVIIVDEGHKAYS
-291 ETARDTLC
+291 ETARETLC

-361 KLAELEQDAGQ
+361 KLAELEKDAGQ

-491 LTQIPSLDECYVYT
+491 LTQKASLDECYVFT

-664 WQAMRVLTHT
+664 WQAMRVLKQT
-674 LDLLRDRGVSDEAL
+674 LDILRGNGVSEEAL

-714 FRSKLDKGDISLRL
+714 FRSKLDKGNISLRL

-740 AQTIDVNV
+740 AQTIDVSV

-868 DAGKLTL
+868 DVGKLTL

>member
-1 LSFASCLTQSIA
+1 
-13 LWGRNMELKD
+13 MELKD

-28 LDKLDYYLKKLA
+28 LNKLDYYLKKLA

-47 DFVAFQKKK
+47 DFVAFQKMK
-56 GKEARLTDYAKN
+56 GKEARLTDYAKD

-191 DGNLCVMLLMLQ
+191 DENLCVMLLMLQ

-238 LNSIRNLDC
+238 LSSIRNLDC

-270 GNVLRIVR
+270 GNVLRMVR
-278 PIIIVDEGHKAYS
+278 PVIIVDEGHKAYS
-291 ETARDTLC
+291 ETARETLC

-311 TPNANGKHHSNVLV
+311 TPNTNGKHHSNVLV

-339 LPINLINEDKSEWKH
+339 LPINLINEGKSDWKH
-354 TLSLAHA
+354 TLSLAHT
-361 KLAELEQDAGQ
+361 KLAELEKDAGQ

-385 LIRVERTGKDQRDS
+385 LIRVERTGRDQRDS
-399 AFVHAE
+399 AFVHSE
-405 DAREYLIEKLGVNEN
+405 DAREYLMDKLGVNEN

-491 LTQIPSLDECYVYT
+491 LTQKPSLDECYVYT

-531 QVKAS
+531 QVKAT

-541 ATVVSKETLLRR
+541 AAVVSKETLLRR
-553 ERFRSLPK
+553 ERFRNLPK

-592 WESLCYFNAE
+592 WESLSYLNAE
-602 NFQLVNDKLQRTI
+602 NFQLVDDKLKRTI
-615 ARIDYK
+615 TRIDYK
-621 MAKDNQGELDLADP
+621 MSKDNQGELDLADP

-642 DPSAGLDISFM
+642 DPIAGLDISFM

-674 LDLLRDRGVSDEAL
+674 LDTLRSNEVTEEAL

-714 FRSKLDKGDISLRL
+714 FRAKLDNGDISLRL

-740 AQTIDVNV
+740 AQTLEVNV
-748 SEHDQVLRRKDGS
+748 SEHDQVLRRKDGA

-817 PDLLVCVEQPSS
+817 PDLLVCVEQPNS
-829 GNYRF
+829 GSYRF

-868 DAGKLTL
+868 DAGELTL
-875 EAASGGMSFRMLME
+875 EATSGGISFRMLME
-889 DSWSQEIVPELN
+889 DSWSQEIVPELTLTK

>member
-1 LSFASCLTQSIA
+1 
-13 LWGRNMELKD
+13 MELKD

-47 DFVAFQKKK
+47 DFVAFQKMK
-56 GKEARLTDYAKN
+56 GKDARLTDYAKD

-114 GGGKTLLG
+114 GGGTTLLG

-191 DGNLCVMLLMLQ
+191 DENLCVMLLMLQ

-238 LNSIRNLDC
+238 LSSIRNLDC

-270 GNVLRIVR
+270 GNVLRMVR
-278 PIIIVDEGHKAYS
+278 PMIIVDEGHKAYS
-291 ETARDTLC
+291 ETARETLC

-339 LPINLINEDKSEWKH
+339 LPINLINEDKSDWKH

-405 DAREYLIEKLGVNEN
+405 DAREYLMDKLGVNEN

-491 LTQIPSLDECYVYT
+491 LTQKASLDECYVYT

-531 QVKAS
+531 QVKAT

-541 ATVVSKETLLRR
+541 AAVVSKETLLRR
-553 ERFRSLPK
+553 ERFRNLPK

-579 LFDYERDVLGDLD
+579 LSDYERDVLGDLD
-592 WESLCYFNAE
+592 WESLSYLNAE
-602 NFQLVNDKLQRTI
+602 NFQLVDDKLKRTI

-621 MAKDNQGELDLADP
+621 MSKDNQGELDLADP

-642 DPSAGLDISFM
+642 DPNAGLDISFM

-674 LDLLRDRGVSDEAL
+674 LDILRGNGVSEEAL

-740 AQTIDVNV
+740 AQTLEVNV

-761 ELEKS
+761 VLEKS

-783 AWYLDKQESVYWWH
+783 AWYLDKQASVYWWH

-817 PDLLVCVEQPSS
+817 PDLLVCVEQPNS
-829 GNYRF
+829 GSYRF

-868 DAGKLTL
+868 DAGELTL

>member
-1 LSFASCLTQSIA
+1 
-13 LWGRNMELKD
+13 MELKD

-47 DFVAFQKKK
+47 DFVAFQKMK
-56 GKEARLTDYAKN
+56 GKEARLTDYAKD

-191 DGNLCVMLLMLQ
+191 DENLCVMLLMLQ

-238 LNSIRNLDC
+238 LSSIRNLDC

-270 GNVLRIVR
+270 GNVLRMVR
-278 PIIIVDEGHKAYS
+278 PVIIVDEGHKAYS
-291 ETARDTLC
+291 ETARETLC

-339 LPINLINEDKSEWKH
+339 LPINLINEDKSDWKH

-405 DAREYLIEKLGVNEN
+405 DAREYLMEKLGVNEN

-491 LTQIPSLDECYVYT
+491 LTQKPSLDECYVYT

-541 ATVVSKETLLRR
+541 AAVVSKETLLRR
-553 ERFRSLPK
+553 ECFRNLPK

-566 VLHRDAGYKDGYR
+566 VLHRDAGNKDGYR

-592 WESLCYFNAE
+592 WESLSYLNSE
-602 NFQLVNDKLQRTI
+602 NFQLVDDKLKRTI

-621 MAKDNQGELDLADP
+621 MSKDNQGELDLADP

-674 LDLLRDRGVSDEAL
+674 LDILRGNGVSEEAL

-714 FRSKLDKGDISLRL
+714 FRSKLDNGDISLRL
-728 LASDNEKLNWEL
+728 LVSDNKKLNWEL
-740 AQTIDVNV
+740 AQTLEVNV
-748 SEHDQVLRRKDGS
+748 SEHEQVLRRKDGS

-817 PDLLVCVEQPSS
+817 PDLLVCVEQPNS
-829 GNYRF
+829 GSYRF
-834 SVLETKGEHL
+834 SILETKGEHL

-868 DAGKLTL
+868 DAGELTL

>member
-1 LSFASCLTQSIA
+1 
-13 LWGRNMELKD
+13 MELKD

-47 DFVAFQKKK
+47 DFVAFQKMK
-56 GKEARLTDYAKN
+56 GKEARLTDYAKD

-165 RQMLERASGGRVKM
+165 RQMLERASGGRVKV

-191 DGNLCVMLLMLQ
+191 DENLCVMLLMLQ

-217 DSGRFTTFF
+217 DSGRFTSFF
-226 PIEDDTTANEAL
+226 PVEDDSTKNEAL
-238 LNSIRNLDC
+238 LKSIRNLDC

-270 GNVLRIVR
+270 GNVLRMVR
-278 PIIIVDEGHKAYS
+278 PVIIVDEGHKAYS
-291 ETARDTLC
+291 ETARETLC

-361 KLAELEQDAGQ
+361 KLAELEKDAGQ

-491 LTQIPSLDECYVYT
+491 LTQKPSLDECYVYT

-536 EANKP
+536 QANKP
-541 ATVVSKETLLRR
+541 AAVVSKETLLRR
-553 ERFRSLPK
+553 ERFRNLPK

-566 VLHRDAGYKDGYR
+566 VLHRDAGNKDGYR

-592 WESLCYFNAE
+592 WESLSYLNAE
-602 NFQLVNDKLQRTI
+602 NFQLVDDKLKRTI

-621 MAKDNQGELDLADP
+621 MSKDNQGELDLADP

-674 LDLLRDRGVSDEAL
+674 LDILRGNGVSEEAL

-740 AQTIDVNV
+740 AQTLEVNV

-783 AWYLDKQESVYWWH
+783 AWYLDKQESVHWWH

-817 PDLLVCVEQPSS
+817 PDLLVCVEQPNS
-829 GNYRF
+829 GSYRF

-868 DAGKLTL
+868 DAGELTL

>member
-1 LSFASCLTQSIA
+1 
-13 LWGRNMELKD
+13 MELKD

-47 DFVAFQKKK
+47 DFVAFQKMK
-56 GKEARLTDYAKN
+56 GKEARLTDYAKD

-138 GMVLWVVPSDAIY
+138 GMVLWIVPSDAIY

-179 LEKNDAFTKRDT
+179 LEKNDAFTKRDI
-191 DGNLCVMLLMLQ
+191 DDNLCVMLLMLQ

-226 PIEDDTTANEAL
+226 PIEDDSTANKAL

-270 GNVLRIVR
+270 GNVLRMVR
-278 PIIIVDEGHKAYS
+278 PVIIVDEGHKAYS
-291 ETARDTLC
+291 ETARETLC

-311 TPNANGKHHSNVLV
+311 TPNTNGKHHSNVLV

-339 LPINLINEDKSEWKH
+339 LPINLINEDKSDWKH

-361 KLAELEQDAGQ
+361 KLAELEQDALQ

-431 LGDDDLLSEMC
+431 LGDDDLLSEIC

-491 LTQIPSLDECYVYT
+491 LTQKPSLDECYVYT

-541 ATVVSKETLLRR
+541 AAVVSKETLLHR
-553 ERFRSLPK
+553 ERFRNLPK

-592 WESLCYFNAE
+592 WESLSYLNAE
-602 NFQLVNDKLQRTI
+602 NFQLVDDKLKRTI

-621 MAKDNQGELDLADP
+621 MSKDNQGELDLADP
-635 VHENIEF
+635 VQENIDF
-642 DPSAGLDISFM
+642 DPSAGLEISFM

-674 LDLLRDRGVSDEAL
+674 LDILRGNGVSEEAL

-702 IKQQVAQ
+702 IKQQVAK

-740 AQTIDVNV
+740 AQTLEVNV

-817 PDLLVCVEQPSS
+817 PDLLVCVEQPNS
-829 GNYRF
+829 GSYRF

-868 DAGKLTL
+868 DAGELTL

>member
-1 LSFASCLTQSIA
+1 
-13 LWGRNMELKD
+13 MELKD

-47 DFVAFQKKK
+47 DFVAFQKMK
-56 GKEARLTDYAKN
+56 GKEARLTDYAKD

-191 DGNLCVMLLMLQ
+191 DENLCVMLLMLQ

-226 PIEDDTTANEAL
+226 PIEDDTIANEAL
-238 LNSIRNLDC
+238 LSSIRNLDC

-270 GNVLRIVR
+270 GNVLRMVR
-278 PIIIVDEGHKAYS
+278 PVIIVDEGHKAYS
-291 ETARDTLC
+291 ETARETLC

-405 DAREYLIEKLGVNEN
+405 DAREYLMEKLGVNEN

-491 LTQIPSLDECYVYT
+491 LTQKPSLDECYVYT

-531 QVKAS
+531 QVKAT

-541 ATVVSKETLLRR
+541 AAVVSKETLLRR
-553 ERFRSLPK
+553 ERFRNLPK

-566 VLHRDAGYKDGYR
+566 VLHRDAGYKVGYR

-592 WESLCYFNAE
+592 WESLSYLNAE
-602 NFQLVNDKLQRTI
+602 NFQLVDDKLKRTI

-621 MAKDNQGELDLADP
+621 MSKDNQGELDLVDP

-674 LDLLRDRGVSDEAL
+674 LDTLRSNGVTEEAL

-740 AQTIDVNV
+740 AQTLEVNV

-817 PDLLVCVEQPSS
+817 PDLLVCVEQPDS
-829 GNYRF
+829 GSYRF

-850 EYKRRLFEL
+850 VYKRRLFEL

-868 DAGKLTL
+868 DAGELTL